1 MNTLRT
7 NSRSDSARLV
17 SGTETSGSPLTLKAL
32 VSTLYSRSAGAA
44 SRVAAAR
51 SRATSSSSRDACW
64 TAAPPSWSE
73 REPPVPPPLGT
84 RSVSPHLTVIFSIGM
99 PSSSLTSIAHTVW
112 WPWPCGEVPVSTV
125 AVPSGWTSTVP
136 FSFGPP
142 ASPPGPVIST

>member
-1 MNTLRT
+1 MTL
-7 NSRSDSARLV
+7 N
-17 SGTETSGSPLTLKAL
+17 AL
-32 VSTLYSRSAGAA
+32 VSTSNTRSAGAA
-44 SRVAAAR
+44 SSVAAAR
-51 SRATSSSSRDACW
+51 SLATSSSSRDACC
-64 TAAPPSWSE
+64 TAAPPSCSD
-73 REPPVPPPLGT
+73 REPPVPPPFGT